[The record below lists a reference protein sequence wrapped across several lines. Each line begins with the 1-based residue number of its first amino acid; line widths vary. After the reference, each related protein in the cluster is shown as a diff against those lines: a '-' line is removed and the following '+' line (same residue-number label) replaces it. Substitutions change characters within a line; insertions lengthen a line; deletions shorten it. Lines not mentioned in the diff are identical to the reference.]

1 MTGRCWRDDGSVTI
15 MVAMTS
21 PTPGPD
27 PVALPPAQPPAP
39 RTRMRV
45 IRPFTTHVVNPITR
59 LFAGWAPWF
68 GILTYRGRKSGKTYR
83 TPMNVFRHG
92 DRYVFALT
100 YGSDVDWV
108 RNVVAAGE
116 CWVRTHGR
124 DIHLVD
130 PEVFVDPRQRPV
142 PALIRGFLRI
152 NRVTEFMRMRIAGP
166 A

>member
-1 MTGRCWRDDGSVTI
+1 MTM

-21 PTPGPD
+21 SIPSSP
-27 PVALPPAQPPAP
+27 PVPPPAP

-45 IRPFTTHVVNPITR
+45 IRPFTTHVVNPVTR

-68 GILTYRGRKSGKTYR
+68 GILTYRGRKSGRIFR
-83 TPMNVFRHG
+83 TPMNVFRRG
-92 DRYVFALT
+92 DGYVFALT

-116 CWVRTHGR
+116 CELRTRGR
-124 DIHLVD
+124 DIHLVE
-130 PEVFVDPRQRPV
+130 PELFVDPTQRLM

-152 NRVTEFMRMRIAGP
+152 NRVTEFMRMRIAT
-166 A
+166 AA